1 MISLNLH
8 AVIARFCAEVR
19 NILVVPLGSEEP
31 GHHKVFKIFPFVIIF
46 FAFAYLSFLS
56 LTGSGFRQCRFFFL
70 RQFGSGPSAT

>member
-19 NILVVPLGSEEP
+19 NILVAPLGSEEP
-31 GHHKVFKIFPFVIIF
+31 GLHIVILFVIVF